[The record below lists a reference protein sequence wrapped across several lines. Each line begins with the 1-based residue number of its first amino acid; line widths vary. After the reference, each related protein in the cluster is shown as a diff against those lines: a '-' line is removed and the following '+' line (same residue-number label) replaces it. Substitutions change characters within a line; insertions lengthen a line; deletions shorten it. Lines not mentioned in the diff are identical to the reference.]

1 MQEKYAKILEKFVVS
16 HAAAMSWQRLYQ
28 EEKSQLWQLMAQ
40 ERVKTTNS
48 CVEAILTVL
57 GKDPE
62 DYPELL
68 PENPFETEVDLL
80 VWKKSMAEH
89 FAE

>member
-1 MQEKYAKILEKFVVS
+1 MQEKYAKILEKIVLS

-40 ERVKTTNS
+40 ERVNTTNG
-48 CVEAILTVL
+48 CVESILTVL
-57 GKDPE
+57 GKTPE

-68 PENPFETEVDLL
+68 PETPLETEVDLL
-80 VWKKSMAEH
+80 VFKKNMAEL
-89 FAE
+89 FE